1 MAVIPSMAVRPRTAG
16 ARIAALGLGL
26 AAVLSLSVSTQTY
39 LAMID
44 HGHAFWR
51 ILAWQAAGWTFWA
64 LAAPWVI
71 LRLCAGLG
79 GRALAARDWTRLA
92 VIGAGLVAAHVTID
106 ATVVVALQPYVPIE
120 SYTFRQAV
128 RGSLMSHVL
137 VGSLLYFGLVAVG
150 RMLAVSDRARKLAL
164 REAQLEAD
172 LARARLDALRLEIQ
186 PHFLFNTLNSIAAL
200 IRVRSN
206 DQALKML
213 LGLGDLMRATLD
225 RAPTQVTPLPLEIA
239 FTQGYV
245 ELQQVRFGDR
255 LEVAYAVAPET
266 ETCLVPAFLLQPI
279 VENAFRHG
287 IGARAGRCRL
297 EIGAAL
303 AAGRL
308 RLTVRDDGAGLPAG
322 FDLDRDAGTGLGN
335 VRTRLRN
342 LYGGPASMTVAAQA
356 GGGTI
361 VTVELPP
368 QPPVDAVR
376 ATA

>member
-1 MAVIPSMAVRPRTAG
+1 MAAIPKTAR
-16 ARIAALGLGL
+16 ARILALSLGL
-26 AAVLSLSVSTQTY
+26 AAIFSLAFSTQTY
-39 LAMID
+39 LAMLD

-51 ILAWQAAGWTFWA
+51 LLAWQAAGWTFWA

-79 GRALAARDWTRLA
+79 GRALAARDFARLA
-92 VIGAGLVAAHVTID
+92 GVGVALVAAHVIID
-106 ATVVVALQPYVPIE
+106 ATVVVALQPYVPVE
-120 SYTFRQAV
+120 SYTFEQAV
-128 RGSLMSHVL
+128 RGPLMSHLL
-137 VGSLLYFGLVAVG
+137 VGTLLYGGLVAVG
-150 RMLAVSDRARKLAL
+150 RMIAVGERARRLAL

-172 LARARLDALRLEIQ
+172 LTRARLDALRLEIQ

-213 LGLGDLMRATLD
+213 LGLSDLMRATLE

-239 FTQGYV
+239 FTRGYV
-245 ELQQVRFGDR
+245 ELQQVRFGER
-255 LEVAYAVAPET
+255 LEVGYAIAPEA
-266 ETCLVPAFLLQPI
+266 EACLVPAFLLQPI

-303 AAGRL
+303 TGGRL
-308 RLTVRDDGAGLPAG
+308 RLTVRDDGAGLPGG
-322 FDLDRDAGTGLGN
+322 FDLERDAGTGLGN

-342 LYGGPASMTVAAQA
+342 LYGDPASMTIAAQA
-356 GGGTI
+356 GGGTL
-361 VTVELPP
+361 VTVEVPP
-368 QPPVDAVR
+368 QPPADAIR
-376 ATA
+376 ASA